1 VNAVGELVGVA
12 EQIERKL
19 ADRFRLLS
27 GSRTAVARQRTL
39 EATVDWTLAVVI
51 SPTMWFKNNAPT
63 LGDFEQLVLLG
74 VARLE
79 LQESAYGAAIRQEIH
94 ARSGRDV
101 SINAVYTTL
110 DRLEN
115 KGFLKSWVGEPTPQR
130 GGRRRK
136 FYALRPAGVA
146 ALRQAYRAVT
156 AMADGLQSRLALK

>member
-1 VNAVGELVGVA
+1 
-12 EQIERKL
+12 
-19 ADRFRLLS
+19 
-27 GSRTAVARQRTL
+27 
-39 EATVDWTLAVVI
+39 
-51 SPTMWFKNNAPT
+51 MWFKRNAPV

-79 LQESAYGAAIRQEIH
+79 LNESAYGAAIRQEIH

-110 DRLEN
+110 DRLET

-136 FYALRPAGVA
+136 FYALRPAGLA
-146 ALRQAYRAVT
+146 ALRQAYRAFT
-156 AMADGLQSRLALK
+156 ALADGLQSRLELK

>member
-1 VNAVGELVGVA
+1 
-12 EQIERKL
+12 
-19 ADRFRLLS
+19 
-27 GSRTAVARQRTL
+27 
-39 EATVDWTLAVVI
+39 
-51 SPTMWFKNNAPT
+51 MWFKKGVPT

-79 LQESAYGAAIRQEIH
+79 VQESAYGAAIRQEIH

-110 DRLEN
+110 DRLET

-146 ALRQAYRAVT
+146 ALRQAYRAFT
-156 AMADGLQSRLALK
+156 AMADGLESRLALK